1 MMTPEAIKH
10 LLMSWAEPQF
20 RAFSMSLM
28 PGVNNV
34 LGVRLPK
41 LRKLARELALG
52 DVDRYLQEA
61 SDATFEEIML
71 QGMVIG
77 YAAKDLPK
85 TLARIQ
91 TFVPKMDNWS
101 VCDSFCGTL
110 KFVEKNRSFFLR
122 FLSPY
127 FKSKEEYD
135 VRFAIVIGLNYYRVP
150 EYIDVLLQK
159 LRWVKHR
166 GYYAQM
172 ALAWALSMAYIKFPQ
187 ETEKFLM
194 SENAFDD
201 FVFNKTIQKICES
214 RQVDTQKKMRL
225 RGLIR
230 K

>member
-1 MMTPEAIKH
+1 MTPEAIKH
-10 LLMSWAEPQF
+10 LLMTWAEPQF

-28 PGVNNV
+28 PGVSRV

-110 KFVEKNRSFFLR
+110 KFVEKNRSFF
-122 FLSPY
+122 
-127 FKSKEEYD
+127 
-135 VRFAIVIGLNYYRVP
+135 FALFIPL
-150 EYIDVLLQK
+150 
-159 LRWVKHR
+159 
-166 GYYAQM
+166 
-172 ALAWALSMAYIKFPQ
+172 F
-187 ETEKFLM
+187 
-194 SENAFDD
+194 
-201 FVFNKTIQKICES
+201 
-214 RQVDTQKKMRL
+214 
-225 RGLIR
+225 
-230 K
+230 

>member
-1 MMTPEAIKH
+1 MTPEAIKH
-10 LLMSWAEPQF
+10 LLMTWAEPQF

-28 PGVNNV
+28 PGASCV

-61 SDATFEEIML
+61 NDATFEEIML

-135 VRFAIVIGLNYYRVP
+135 VRFAIVIGLNYYIVP

-159 LRWVKHR
+159 LRWVKHK

-214 RQVDTQKKMRL
+214 RQVDTQEKMRL

>member
-1 MMTPEAIKH
+1 MTPEAIKH
-10 LLMSWAEPQF
+10 LLMTWAEPQF

-28 PGVNNV
+28 PGASCV

-135 VRFAIVIGLNYYRVP
+135 VRFAIVIGLNYYIVP

-159 LRWVKHR
+159 LRWVKHK

>member
-1 MMTPEAIKH
+1 MTPEAIKH

>member
-1 MMTPEAIKH
+1 MTPEAIKH

-135 VRFAIVIGLNYYRVP
+135 VRFAIVIGLNYYIVP

-159 LRWVKHR
+159 LRWVKHK

-214 RQVDTQKKMRL
+214 RQVDIQEKMRL
-225 RGLIR
+225 RSLIR

>member
-1 MMTPEAIKH
+1 MTSEAIKH
-10 LLMSWAEPQF
+10 LLMTWAEPQF

-28 PGVNNV
+28 PGVGRV

-135 VRFAIVIGLNYYRVP
+135 VRFAIVIGLNYYIVP

-159 LRWVKHR
+159 LRWVKHK

-214 RQVDTQKKMRL
+214 RQVDIQEKMRL
-225 RGLIR
+225 RSLIR

>member
-1 MMTPEAIKH
+1 MTPEAIKH
-10 LLMSWAEPQF
+10 LLMTWAEPQF

-28 PGVNNV
+28 PGVSFV

-61 SDATFEEIML
+61 SDATFEEIIL

-110 KFVEKNRSFFLR
+110 KFVEKNRSSFFR

-135 VRFAIVIGLNYYRVP
+135 VRFAIVIGLNYYIVP

-159 LRWVKHR
+159 LRWVKHK

>member
-1 MMTPEAIKH
+1 MAPEAIKS
-10 LLMSWAEPQF
+10 LLMTWAEPQF

-28 PGVNNV
+28 PGVSHV

-41 LRKLARELALG
+41 LRKLARELARG

-77 YAAKDLPK
+77 YAANDLPK

-91 TFVPKMDNWS
+91 KFVPKMDNWS

-159 LRWVKHR
+159 LRRVKHK

-187 ETEKFLM
+187 ETEKILI

-214 RQVDTQKKMRL
+214 RQVDTQEKMRL
-225 RGLIR
+225 RGLTR

>member
-1 MMTPEAIKH
+1 MTPEAIKH

-135 VRFAIVIGLNYYRVP
+135 VRFAIVIGLNYYIVP

>member
-1 MMTPEAIKH
+1 MTPEAIKH
-10 LLMSWAEPQF
+10 LLMTWAEPQF

-28 PGVNNV
+28 PGVSLV

-41 LRKLARELALG
+41 LRKLARELAIG

-135 VRFAIVIGLNYYRVP
+135 VRFAIVIGLNYYIVP

-159 LRWVKHR
+159 LRWVKHK